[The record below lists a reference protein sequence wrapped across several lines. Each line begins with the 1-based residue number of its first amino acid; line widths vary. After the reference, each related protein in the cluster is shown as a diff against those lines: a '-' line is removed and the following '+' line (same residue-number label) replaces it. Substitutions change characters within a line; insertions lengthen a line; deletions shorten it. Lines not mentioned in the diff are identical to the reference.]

1 MDLINNSLFV
11 LCLDTP
17 DLAVNNKTN
26 VDARTLAGEQL
37 LHGNNV
43 FTANRW
49 FDKTVQ
55 VKKSTTTKDFNI
67 L

>member
-1 MDLINNSLFV
+1 MDLIQNSLFV

-17 DLAVNNKTN
+17 DVTINKTN
-26 VDARTLAGEQL
+26 VDAKSLAGEQL

-55 VKKSTTTKDFNI
+55 VKTNI
-67 L
+67 FQ